1 MRRSSCLVRA
11 AAAAAALTAAAGWPA
26 ERGPQYPSKPI
37 RIVAPSGP
45 GSAADT
51 LARVVAPPLSERLGQ
66 PVIVDT
72 RPGAGS
78 ILGSELV
85 AKAPPDGY
93 TLLLA
98 SGEMA
103 INPHLFPKI
112 PYDTDKDLMPLSNGV
127 KVPNVVTVNTDVP
140 AKNIQELIA
149 YAKASP
155 GKLSYASS
163 GIGNAQ
169 HLTGEMLNK
178 MAGISVQHVPFKG
191 ASQQLADTAG
201 KHVTYTFASIGASLP
216 FIQSGRLRPIAV
228 TSLTRASVLP
238 DVPAIAE
245 YKPLST
251 FELVNFFGM
260 YAPSGTP
267 DPIIRKLNAAIVQ
280 ALKTP
285 ELATK
290 LKELGFE
297 PAPTTPEQFRD
308 FLRAESAK
316 FAKIIVDA
324 DVKVDQ

>member
-1 MRRSSCLVRA
+1 MFLGRRTLQLFT
-11 AAAAAALTAAAGWPA
+11 AAAAALFATTGTAQ
-26 ERGPQYPSKPI
+26 EQYPNQQIKI
-37 RIVAPSGP
+37 IVPFSAGGGTDLTARLIGEQMRKTFNQAVVVDNRVGGSGMI
-45 GSAADT
+45 GT
-51 LARVVAPPLSERLGQ
+51 
-66 PVIVDT
+66 
-72 RPGAGS
+72 GA
-78 ILGSELV
+78 V
-85 AKAPPDGY
+85 AKSPPDGY
-93 TLLLA
+93 TLLMA

-112 PYDTDKDLMPLSNGV
+112 PYDTEKDLTPLSNAV
-127 KVPNVVTVNTDVP
+127 KVPNVLTVNTDVP

-155 GKLSYASS
+155 GKLTYASS

-216 FIQSGRLRPIAV
+216 FIQSAKLRPIAV

-267 DPIIRKLNAAIVQ
+267 DPIIRKLNGAIVQ
-280 ALKTP
+280 ALRTP
-285 ELATK
+285 ELVAK

-324 DVKVDQ
+324 NVKVDQ